1 MHVLYY
7 YYQVFIKQSTCTKD
21 LWKQLV
27 LALGKVWKKC
37 FFFQLLY
44 TSIIRNKNR
53 AFCWNNRRVILIM
66 KQNCFKPKIDPRYS
80 RILCTSYIKT
90 THTDGI
96 FFYQVNNG
104 SVFHMETRESST
116 TTTTETNSD
125 SGTTSVRKLDVLL
138 RVDIKH
144 AALIHFLKTLRRS
157 SFLSDV
163 HLVSS
168 KSINLKCDYMN
179 FSLHTLF

>member
-1 MHVLYY
+1 
-7 YYQVFIKQSTCTKD
+7 
-21 LWKQLV
+21 
-27 LALGKVWKKC
+27 
-37 FFFQLLY
+37 
-44 TSIIRNKNR
+44 
-53 AFCWNNRRVILIM
+53 
-66 KQNCFKPKIDPRYS
+66 
-80 RILCTSYIKT
+80 
-90 THTDGI
+90 
-96 FFYQVNNG
+96 
-104 SVFHMETRESST
+104 METRESST